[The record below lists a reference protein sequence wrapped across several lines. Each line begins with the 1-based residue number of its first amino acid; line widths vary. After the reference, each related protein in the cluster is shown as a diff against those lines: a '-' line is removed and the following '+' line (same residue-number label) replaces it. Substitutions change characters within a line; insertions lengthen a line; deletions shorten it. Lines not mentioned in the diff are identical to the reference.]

1 MTARNTFFYILISLF
16 AILALGCNKT
26 GPNPFEDEGDTDIVD
41 NDNNQEN
48 DTDLVDQFDE
58 TADESADEATDEA
71 VDEATD
77 EADNFDES
85 NEDIDDESIDTEED
99 PLAQFRW
106 VEGVWRCT
114 AGGIGYINHEY
125 NVRLGNK
132 IDDNTAEISGFRPC
146 HIADE
151 SRIQEDTNSETFFFF
166 ASNMTRVLCSD
177 GVFDKET
184 GILTFNYHSNPENPD
199 SISPYEY
206 QKVE

>member
-26 GPNPFEDEGDTDIVD
+26 WPNPFEDEGDTDIVD

-125 NVRLGNK
+125 NVRLLIRLMTTPRKSAVFGRAISQMNHVFRK
-132 IDDNTAEISGFRPC
+132 IQTVKLFSSLPQI
-146 HIADE
+146 
-151 SRIQEDTNSETFFFF
+151 
-166 ASNMTRVLCSD
+166 
-177 GVFDKET
+177 
-184 GILTFNYHSNPENPD
+184 
-199 SISPYEY
+199 
-206 QKVE
+206 